1 MSPFRW
7 DVLGVASLFALPV
20 LAMGLRGD
28 FDLDEVTSRL
38 PWCLVAGWLVVVVLR
53 FAATPAPAPR
63 TPPST
68 GRRRTDPAGGP
79 DDLTDS
85 ALDPGAPREQV

>member
-7 DVLGVASLFALPV
+7 DVLGVASLFAIPV

-28 FDLDEVTSRL
+28 FDIDEVTSRL

-53 FAATPAPAPR
+53 FAATPSPVPPAS
-63 TPPST
+63 PPA
-68 GRRRTDPAGGP
+68 GRRRTDTTGGP
-79 DDLTDS
+79 EGVADS
-85 ALDPGAPREQV
+85 PLEPGAPREQV